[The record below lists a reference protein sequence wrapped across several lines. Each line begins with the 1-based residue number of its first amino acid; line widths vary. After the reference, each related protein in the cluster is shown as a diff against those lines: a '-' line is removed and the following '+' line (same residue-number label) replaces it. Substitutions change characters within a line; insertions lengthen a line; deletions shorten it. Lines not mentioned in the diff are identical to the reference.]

1 MKFSYQIAMRH
12 LRSPQKGSFST
23 FASVLAIFGLGLG
36 ISALILTFSIIE
48 GFEQTI
54 SQKIAQFDGHLRI
67 DHFLDVPFS
76 EADPFLDSLL
86 ATSPADIQ
94 TVAYIQN
101 PALLRKG
108 LSAEGVVAVGLDTG
122 NGHFEGLQS
131 IIVEGNSTLSPGNI
145 VIGKRLA
152 DKLNIVLGDHL
163 VLFDLYSMGQ
173 LGSRKRLKQ
182 LKIVGL
188 FHSGLLEYDRTITY
202 MNIHDAQYL
211 FNMEHMVS
219 GRIITLNDPKEL
231 NALRNHLKD
240 SLSYPYFMLSWK
252 EKHRILF
259 DWIALQKWP
268 ILIIFGLIALV
279 GVVNI
284 ISSLSMI
291 IFEKFH
297 EIGIL
302 KALGFSPAII
312 KRIFL
317 IEGII
322 IGGFG
327 SILGCGIAL
336 GIAVLQ
342 KNFQII
348 SIPED
353 IYFMDHI
360 PIDIDWMMTLMI
372 FLLGVLSAILAAY
385 WPTLKAGSIQPAE
398 ALRYE

>member
-1 MKFSYQIAMRH
+1 MKVIFQIAVRH

-23 FASVLAIFGLGLG
+23 FAGILAIIGLGLG

-48 GFEQTI
+48 GFEQAI

-76 EADPFLDSLL
+76 ESDPFLDSLL
-86 ATSPADIQ
+86 ATSPVDIQ
-94 TVAYIQN
+94 STAYIQN

-122 NGHFEGLQS
+122 NDHFEGLQS
-131 IIVEGNSTLSPGNI
+131 IIVEGNSTLGSGNI

-152 DKLNIVLGDHL
+152 DKLGIVLGEQL

-182 LKIVGL
+182 LKVTGL

-211 FNMEHMVS
+211 YNMEDMVS
-219 GRIITLNDPKEL
+219 GRIITMNEPKEL
-231 NALRNHLKD
+231 NTLRGHLKD
-240 SLSYPYFMLSWK
+240 FLSYPYFMLSWK

-268 ILIIFGLIALV
+268 ILIIFGLIAFV

-291 IFEKFH
+291 IFEKFR

-302 KALGFSPAII
+302 KALGFSNSII
-312 KRIFL
+312 KKIFL

-322 IGGFG
+322 IGGLG
-327 SILGCGIAL
+327 SIIGCGIAL

-342 KNFQII
+342 VKFQII

-360 PIDIDWMMTLMI
+360 PIGIDWLMTLMI
-372 FLLGVLSAILAAY
+372 FLMGVFAAVLASY
-385 WPTLKAGSIQPAE
+385 WPTLKAGNIQPAE

>member
-1 MKFSYQIAMRH
+1 MKFTYQIAARH

-23 FASVLAIFGLGLG
+23 FAGILAIFGLGLG

-48 GFEQTI
+48 GFEQAI

-67 DHFLDVPFS
+67 DHFLDIPFS
-76 EADPFLDSLL
+76 EADPFLDSVLV
-86 ATSPADIQ
+86 ASPVDIQ
-94 TVAYIQN
+94 TAAYIQN

-108 LSAEGVVAVGLDTG
+108 SSAEGVVAVGLDAG

-131 IIVEGNSTLSPGNI
+131 IIVDGNSTLSPGNI

-152 DKLNIVLGDHL
+152 DKLGIILGDRL

-182 LKIVGL
+182 LTVVGL

-202 MNIHDAQYL
+202 LNIHDAQYL
-211 FNMEHMVS
+211 FNMEHKVS
-219 GRIITLNDPKEL
+219 GRIITLIEPKEL
-231 NALRNHLKD
+231 NTLRNHLND
-240 SLSYPYFMLSWK
+240 FLSYPYFMLSWK

-268 ILIIFGLIALV
+268 ILIIFGLIAFV

-291 IFEKFH
+291 IFEKFR

-302 KALGFSPAII
+302 KALGFSNKII
-312 KRIFL
+312 KQIFL

-322 IGGFG
+322 IGGLG
-327 SILGCGIAL
+327 SIIGCGIAL

-342 KNFQII
+342 IKFQII

-360 PIDIDWMMTLMI
+360 PIGIDWMMTLMI
-372 FLLGVLSAILAAY
+372 FLMGILSAMLAAF

-398 ALRYE
+398 AMRYE